1 MKVRSTSNSCHIILL
16 KTLSPVLE
24 LICHLNIESCLLWTL
39 YYDCPALKWRLS
51 WLFFPSPILYLLDKP
66 VKKIALMAIAITA
79 ALSLFLRRA
88 VLWLNKRLTE
98 AQVQT
103 VAPQTSLPV
112 SLATLGDLHEVTA
125 SSRRKLG
132 RQESCLHFSIVLLP
146 HLTIN
151 KTQRSKP
158 QASGNRVQTYPWKFD
173 QERREAMV

>member
-1 MKVRSTSNSCHIILL
+1 MPLKHWVLL
-16 KTLSPVLE
+16 TLDIVL
-24 LICHLNIESCLLWTL
+24 
-39 YYDCPALKWRLS
+39 RLS
-51 WLFFPSPILYLLDKP
+51 SLKVKIKLTFFFPSPILYLLDKS
-66 VKKIALMAIAITA
+66 VKKIALMAMAITA

-98 AQVQT
+98 AQVHT

-112 SLATLGDLHEVTA
+112 SLATLGDLHKVTA

-151 KTQRSKP
+151 KTHRDQDHRRVETEYKRIPGSLTKKGEKP
-158 QASGNRVQTYPWKFD
+158 WFSSTEV
-173 QERREAMV
+173 